1 MKQTPIGEWSARC
14 RRIATVA
21 VLLAGSFVVTA
32 HSAGASGG
40 GSFGGARIGGA
51 GTISGYSGGI
61 TGLRPGSSVIGHR
74 GTGFSIYSQRGVTR
88 VIGETP
94 VSKNVLL
101 PDGRRA
107 RVIGDGH
114 GGSQVFGAPGNH
126 RILGNPRLFGDHP

>member
-1 MKQTPIGEWSARC
+1 MVSAH
-14 RRIATVA
+14 A
-21 VLLAGSFVVTA
+21 AGT
-32 HSAGASGG
+32 SGST
-40 GSFGGARIGGA
+40 SFGGVRIGGA
-51 GTISGYSGGI
+51 ATFSGYSGGFS
-61 TGLRPGSSVIGHR
+61 GLRSGTSVIGHR

-94 VSKNVLL
+94 VSGNVLL

-114 GGSQVFGAPGNH
+114 GGARVYGAPGNH